1 MALPVVAII
10 GRPNVGKSSL
20 FNALAGEMIS
30 IVEPTAG
37 VTRDRVSTIIGRG
50 EKYFELLD
58 TGGYGIVDAQQ
69 LSEHIE
75 QQILTAIESANIVL
89 FVVDIREGIVP
100 LDEKI
105 AQLLR
110 KGGPTQ
116 RRGLAKG
123 GLDVIGVANK
133 ADEARMFP
141 AAGEFSRFGFGE
153 FICISATNNLNKQVL
168 LERIFK
174 KLTGM
179 ESARPAEP
187 VMKIAIVGKQN
198 VGKSSLVNAMVGS
211 ERVIVSE
218 TPGTT
223 RDAIDVRFEKDG
235 KTIVVIDTAGIRKK
249 SRMADSIEFYS
260 FVRATKSIA
269 RADVVLFMIDATAD
283 VSDVDKK
290 IARFIADEYKS
301 CIIVINKWDLAK
313 GTAVTDS
320 YEDYLT
326 KLLPGLKYAPIAFTT
341 ATEAKNVHGVLDL
354 AAEVFKQTMTWI
366 TTGRLNKAFEAIKA
380 ESTRSGKRGGR
391 PNIYYATQVAVNP
404 VTILMFVNKPE
415 LFDENHRRFI
425 IGRLRELL
433 PVSEVPIRLLVRAR
447 RSEKRSSGTFCR
459 PLDQNPAIFLSDS
472 KKIITTSTSIMAE
485 RAAFIFPWKVC
496 FGR

>member
-37 VTRDRVSTIIGRG
+37 VTRDRVSTIIGRDD
-50 EKYFELLD
+50 KYFELID

-89 FVVDIREGIVP
+89 FMVDVRDGIVP

-105 AQLLR
+105 SQLLR
-110 KGGPTQ
+110 KGK
-116 RRGLAKG
+116 LE
-123 GLDVIGVANK
+123 VIGVANK
-133 ADEARMFP
+133 ADDAKLFP
-141 AAGEFSRFGFGE
+141 AAGEFSKLGFGE
-153 FICISATNNLNKQVL
+153 FICVSATNNLNKQVL
-168 LERIFK
+168 LEMIWG
-174 KLTGM
+174 KLAGM
-179 ESARPAEP
+179 ESDRPAKP

-223 RDAIDVRFEKDG
+223 RDAIDVRLEKDG

-249 SRMADSIEFYS
+249 NKMADIEFYS
-260 FVRATKSIA
+260 FVRATRSIQ
-269 RADVVLFMIDATAD
+269 RADVILFLIDATAE
-283 VSDVDKK
+283 VSEVDKK
-290 IARFIADEYKS
+290 IARFIADESKS

-313 GTAVTDS
+313 DTTATGA

-341 ATEAKNVHGVLDL
+341 ATEAKNVQGVLDL

-380 ESTRSGKRGGR
+380 ESMSAGKRGGSGR

-404 VTILMFVNKPE
+404 VTLLMFVNKPA

-425 IGRLRELL
+425 VGRLRELL
-433 PVSEVPIRLLVRAR
+433 PISEVPVRLLVRAH
-447 RSEKRSSGTFCR
+447 RSEKRF
-459 PLDQNPAIFLSDS
+459 D
-472 KKIITTSTSIMAE
+472 TSTKL
-485 RAAFIFPWKVC
+485 RAGKARRRKD
-496 FGR
+496 